1 MPLTIHE
8 QLQRA
13 ADRFGD
19 RDAIWSGDDR
29 WSFRQL
35 EERSNS
41 FARHLMAQR
50 VSAGD
55 RVAIMTANRIE
66 FIMAVHAISTL
77 GAATVLLSPAWK
89 ATEVEHALTGTRCA
103 CSPRRTRAGS

>member
-1 MPLTIHE
+1 MPVTIHE

-19 RDAIWSGDDR
+19 RDAIWAGDAR

-41 FARHLMAQR
+41 FARHLGAQG

-55 RVAIMTANRIE
+55 RVAIMTANRAE
-66 FIMAVHAISTL
+66 FIVAVHAISQL

-89 ATEVEHALTGTRCA
+89 AAEVQHALRLTAPG
-103 CSPRRTRAGS
+103 PRGG